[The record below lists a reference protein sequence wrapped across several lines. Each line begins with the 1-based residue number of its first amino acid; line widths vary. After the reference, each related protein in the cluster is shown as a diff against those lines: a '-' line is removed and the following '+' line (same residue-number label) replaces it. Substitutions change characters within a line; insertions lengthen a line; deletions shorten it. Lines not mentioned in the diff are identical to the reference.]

1 MTEFEKWNSFIMRLA
16 DVYLPITPQE
26 KERLQAELS
35 VIEKTNSAKLFQSIY
50 DTWQSLL
57 LNDVHCYLTGEAKKW
72 FIFYF
77 LDMIREN
84 PLEKEMPNCALSK
97 ITFVVPKKRQE
108 KAKRYTSIR
117 GLPDVFEMEI
127 EQDS

>member
-1 MTEFEKWNSFIMRLA
+1 MQLA

-35 VIEKTNSAKLFQSIY
+35 VIEKTNGANLFQAIY
-50 DTWQSLL
+50 DTWQALF
-57 LNDVHCYLTGEAKKW
+57 LNGVRCYLTGEAEKW

-77 LDMIREN
+77 FDMIREN

-97 ITFVVPKKRQE
+97 ATFVVPKNWQE
-108 KAKRYTSIR
+108 KAKRYISAWN
-117 GLPDVFEMEI
+117 LPEGAFEMGM